1 VISSR
6 LPFLAFCAFA
16 ALAGCTRGQADT
28 PRSPANPPRYAAMA
42 RGLVDVDGG
51 VLGVV
56 APREGRVTEVPV
68 VEGDS
73 VNRGDLLLQLDTGA
87 ADLAVATAQAEL
99 AQAQAQLAAI
109 DARLQ
114 PAERRALRLDTA
126 QKEGLTTGQLADD
139 AGAQL
144 AGQKADRGV
153 AQAGL
158 DLAQQHLKTAQWERE
173 QRSLRAPV
181 SGKIARRA
189 VSVGSMVG
197 TAPASEL
204 FVLIPQQPLIVHA
217 DLEQDFADRVK
228 AGMAA
233 EVVDE
238 MAPDKVYPANV
249 LRLGAMF
256 APRTGASAGERQD
269 VRVLDCVL
277 ALKDAPLRVGQ
288 RVLVRFPAEK

>member
-1 VISSR
+1 MRSR
-6 LPFLAFCAFA
+6 VPLLAFCAFA
-16 ALAGCTRGQADT
+16 TLAGCARGQADT
-28 PRSPANPPRYAAMA
+28 PAGSAGPQRYAAMA

-51 VLGVV
+51 VLTLV
-56 APREGRVTEVPV
+56 ASREGRVTEVPV
-68 VEGDS
+68 AEGDT
-73 VNRGDLLLQLDTGA
+73 VNRGDLLLQLDSGA

-99 AQAQAQLAAI
+99 RQAQAQLAAI

-114 PAERRALRLDTA
+114 PAERRAARLDA
-126 QKEGLTTGQLADD
+126 ARKEDLVTGQSAED

-158 DLAQQHLKTAQWERE
+158 ELAQQHLKAAQWERE

-181 SGKIARRA
+181 GGRIARRA
-189 VSVGSMVG
+189 VSAGSTVGVA
-197 TAPASEL
+197 TEL

-217 DLEQDFADRVK
+217 DLEQDFADHVK

-238 MAPDKVYPANV
+238 VSPGKVYPATV

-256 APRTGASAGERQD
+256 APRAAAGPGERQD

-288 RVLVRFPAEK
+288 RVLVRFPSEK